1 MAIHSSAVVS
11 AKAEI
16 DPTADIGAG
25 AVIED
30 GVKIGPRV
38 KIWPYAYIC
47 VGTEIGEGTAVHM
60 GAVIGHEPQDHS
72 YKGQKTFTRIGK
84 NNVIREYVTIHRGT
98 DEGSATVLGDNNMLM
113 VQCHLGHNCEIENNV
128 IIANSAL
135 LAGHVKVGSGAF
147 ISGNVVFHQFCR
159 IGRLAM
165 IGGFTGVNKDVPPY
179 MLVRG
184 PSTVRGI
191 NLVGLRRSGMSRDA
205 IKEIKEA
212 FALIYKNDLVLSD
225 AIARIKETLHSDEIK
240 HLVSF
245 MDGSKRGICLYRY
258 SREEYFEE

>member
-1 MAIHSSAVVS
+1 MNIHGTAMVS
-11 AKAEI
+11 KNAEI
-16 DPTADIGAG
+16 DPSAEIGAG

-30 GVKIGPRV
+30 NVKIGPRV

-47 VGTEIGEGTAVHM
+47 KGTDIGEGTSIHM
-60 GAVIGHEPQDHS
+60 GAVIGHEPQDHA
-72 YKGQKTFTRIGK
+72 YKGQKTFTKIGK

-98 DEGSATVLGDNNMLM
+98 AEGSATVIGDNNMLM

-128 IIANSAL
+128 IIAPGAL
-135 LAGHVKVGSGAF
+135 LAGHVKVESGVF

-184 PSTVRGI
+184 PSTVRSV
-191 NLVGLRRSGMSRDA
+191 NLVGLRRSGMSRDS

-212 FALIYKNDLVLSD
+212 FALIYKSELTLSD
-225 AIARIKETLHSDEIK
+225 AISRIRETLHSKEIE
-240 HLVSF
+240 HLLAF
-245 MDGSKRGICLYRY
+245 MEGSKRGICLYRY
-258 SREEYFEE
+258 SREEFFED